1 MRITKDELK
10 KLLDEIPEENLEMV
24 YSYLIKAAKRSPMR
38 TLHSLLKEITEENRH
53 EEQIKDIQGKE
64 LI

>member
-1 MRITKDELK
+1 MDKPSLTVKI
-10 KLLDEIPEENLEMV
+10 DEIPEGNLEVV

-38 TLHSLLKEITEENRH
+38 TLHNLLKEITEENRH
-53 EEQIKDIQGKE
+53 KEQITDRQGKE